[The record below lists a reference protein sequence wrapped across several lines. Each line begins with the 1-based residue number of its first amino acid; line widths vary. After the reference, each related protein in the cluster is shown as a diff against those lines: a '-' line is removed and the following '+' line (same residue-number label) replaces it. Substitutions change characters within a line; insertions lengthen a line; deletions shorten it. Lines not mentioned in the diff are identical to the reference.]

1 MLPRKL
7 GVLRDA
13 ALLVGLAP
21 IGLGLVGCR
30 WPEYVDTT
38 PPPPLGSGV
47 DQIMKTQEENA
58 EAWKYTVYMHEF
70 ELNEVDVDGNN
81 IGGWRLNEAGEDHV
95 RQIAVNMKRGDQ
107 YPVVIERS
115 DTSAKPGT
123 RFNYPVHYND
133 ALDSKRRQV
142 VVAVL
147 TSMGVPDA
155 DRRVIVAP
163 AASEGI
169 EATAAAR
176 EYGNSLNRNSGRGG
190 GMGGGMGGMG
200 GGGFF

>member
-1 MLPRKL
+1 MFPRKL
-7 GVLRDA
+7 GMLRDA

-38 PPPPLGSGV
+38 APPPLGTGI
-47 DQIMKTQEENA
+47 DHIMKTQEENA
-58 EAWKYTVYMHEF
+58 EAWKYMVYMHEF
-70 ELNEVDVDGNN
+70 ELNEVDDQGNN

-107 YPVVIERS
+107 FPIVIERS

-133 ALDSKRRQV
+133 ALDGKRRQV

-147 TSMGVPDA
+147 NSLGVPDA

-163 AASEGI
+163 AASEGL

-176 EYGNSLNRNSGRGG
+176 QYSNSLNRNQGRGGMGGG
-190 GMGGGMGGMG
+190 GMGGGGM
-200 GGGFF
+200 F